1 MLYSFELTMP
11 GVNSW
16 NGRWS
21 GADNKYVLVRS
32 VLKSKLV
39 EEKKHFY
46 DFGDGWCA
54 AVEVKII
61 DAKQARLLR
70 KHSDGFRGYDWMVSE
85 ILQFGE
91 IKGRYK

>member
-21 GADNKYVLVRS
+21 GANNKYVLVRS
-32 VLKSKLV
+32 VLKSNPV
-39 EEKKHFY
+39 EEKTYLY
-46 DFGDGWCA
+46 DFEDGWRA
-54 AVEVKII
+54 AVYVKII
-61 DAKQARLLR
+61 DAKQARHLR
-70 KHSDGFRGYDWMVSE
+70 KHSDGFCGYNWMVDE

-91 IKGRYK
+91 IKGRHK